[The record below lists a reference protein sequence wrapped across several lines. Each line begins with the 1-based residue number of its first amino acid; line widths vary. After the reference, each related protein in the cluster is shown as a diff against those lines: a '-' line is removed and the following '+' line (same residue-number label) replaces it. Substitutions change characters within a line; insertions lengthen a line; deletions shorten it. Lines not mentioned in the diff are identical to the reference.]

1 MPTELPTSSFDLEL
15 IWRNKTEREKFT
27 EQLRITTKHLKN
39 ICLKGEKHRIRKE
52 IKEAI
57 DERCINL
64 QRNQRK
70 IVQTLTNNF
79 QKKIIIDRIKVK
91 DTQGEEY
98 IETLNEEVLKQTEE
112 YYKKAFK
119 KRNSNFMNLEE
130 SWKNQYEPKE
140 FIKQEWFRDIEKE
153 ILNEELEN
161 IIQDLPNNKAAG
173 PSKIKYEM
181 LKHLG
186 HRGIRTLRT
195 LFNLFLQKSKTPL
208 SWKQSLLYP
217 IPKGKEWECN
227 LDNTRPIILL
237 EVARKCFTK
246 IITNRLAKICKENN
260 ILKGPNFAGLP
271 RESTSEP
278 IHLLN
283 NICEDARENKKELWI
298 LFQNTAKA
306 YDTISLEM
314 LKRSLLRIKT
324 PEKIIELILEPFRDR
339 QIQIITDCGLTQTIT
354 AEDGIDQGETISPLL
369 WRIFYDPLLCKIQEN
384 KNLGYTMKSE

>member
-1 MPTELPTSSFDLEL
+1 MSIPLKSIIFITPDLPRGKQTKQKIIEIDKTSEKQWNKFKERIDKKILESNLEEEILNALKTDLPDNETSNTINNIWVRFDQIIISSALHCLQCSTKIQTNHQNNYGFKKITKKKTIEFKHYRIAVKILTKWQTEQSYSENNQLAALWKSLKDIHSITGMPTELPTSSFDLEL

-27 EQLRITTKHLKN
+27 EQLKITTKHLKN

-208 SWKQSLLYP
+208 SWKQSLLYL
-217 IPKGKEWECN
+217 IPKGKE
-227 LDNTRPIILL
+227 
-237 EVARKCFTK
+237 
-246 IITNRLAKICKENN
+246 
-260 ILKGPNFAGLP
+260 
-271 RESTSEP
+271 
-278 IHLLN
+278 
-283 NICEDARENKKELWI
+283 
-298 LFQNTAKA
+298 
-306 YDTISLEM
+306 
-314 LKRSLLRIKT
+314 
-324 PEKIIELILEPFRDR
+324 
-339 QIQIITDCGLTQTIT
+339 
-354 AEDGIDQGETISPLL
+354 
-369 WRIFYDPLLCKIQEN
+369 
-384 KNLGYTMKSE
+384 